1 MITEKIINSVI
12 AEEIK
17 LLKESTLYF
26 YKKGDYL
33 YPMGN
38 GAEIIG
44 KNKITWDEFEFGL
57 SQRLVKNGYRIAI
70 NGDI

>member
-1 MITEKIINSVI
+1 MKKII
-12 AEEIK
+12 
-17 LLKESTLYF
+17 LKEQQLRLLSEGTICF
-26 YKKGDYL
+26 IKNGDYL

-44 KNKITWDEFEFGL
+44 KDKISMDEFEFGL
-57 SQRLVKNGYRIAI
+57 SQKLIRNGYRIAI